1 MPELNEAIMAM
12 IPMFSTTIAIIS
24 SIRPK
29 PASLCTRVFTSAPS
43 AVRADPSSGR
53 ITLPIRT
60 TMAAFNYIAINAE
73 GLVSSGNVHAPDFSG
88 AREQLR
94 LRGLLPERLEELPAE
109 GEASARTTFKAI
121 KPKSLQI
128 FSRQFATMI
137 EAGLNVVA
145 ALVILEEQTDDKYMS
160 AVIKELRADVEGGL
174 LMSQAMGRHPK
185 VFSRLYVA
193 MVEAGEAAGILDQVL
208 DRVAFQIE
216 KETQIKRR
224 VKGAMI
230 YPTMVLIFATLV
242 LIGMLLF
249 LVPIF
254 VKIFAQLGGQLPTLT
269 QYVVKASNII
279 RNDWYIIFP
288 GMFGSV
294 WGFMR
299 WKKTE
304 SGRKLWDRFKLKIPM
319 KIGDTVHKVSIARF
333 SRTLSTLVAAGVDII
348 KALEITGTT
357 SGNWV
362 IEEALINVK
371 EQVQQGVPI
380 AQPLIENDAFPAMV
394 SQMVKIGE
402 ETGELE
408 KMLSKIADFYE
419 DEVDAAIQSLT
430 SIIEPLMM
438 IGVGLMVGVII
449 ISMYLPMFKML
460 TLIK

>member
-1 MPELNEAIMAM
+1 
-12 IPMFSTTIAIIS
+12 
-24 SIRPK
+24 
-29 PASLCTRVFTSAPS
+29 
-43 AVRADPSSGR
+43 
-53 ITLPIRT
+53 
-60 TMAAFNYIAINAE
+60 
-73 GLVSSGNVHAPDFSG
+73 
-88 AREQLR
+88 
-94 LRGLLPERLEELPAE
+94 
-109 GEASARTTFKAI
+109 
-121 KPKSLQI
+121 
-128 FSRQFATMI
+128 
-137 EAGLNVVA
+137 
-145 ALVILEEQTDDKYMS
+145 
-160 AVIKELRADVEGGL
+160 
-174 LMSQAMGRHPK
+174 
-185 VFSRLYVA
+185 

-208 DRVAFQIE
+208 DRVAYQIE
-216 KETQIKRR
+216 KDTAIKRR

-242 LIGMLLF
+242 LIGMLMF

-269 QYVVKASNII
+269 QYVVKASNIM
-279 RNDWYIIFP
+279 RSDWYIIIP
-288 GMFGSV
+288 GMIAAVVAF
-294 WGFMR
+294 R
-299 WKKTE
+299 KWKKSE
-304 SGRKLWDRFKLKIPM
+304 RGRKVYDRLLLKVPM
-319 KIGDTVHKVSIARF
+319 KIGDTVRKVAMARF

-362 IEEALINVK
+362 IEEALTTVRARVH
-371 EQVQQGVPI
+371 EGVPI
-380 AQPLIENDAFPAMV
+380 ADPLIENDVFPAMV

-408 KMLSKIADFYE
+408 KMLAKIADFYE